1 MTAMLGYS
9 TTLLPTPIDLTERP
23 SSRSLDR
30 QVIRVDPTFH
40 AERGLQRTG
49 QTPVR
54 VRDHEAVDLPP
65 GSTGEPTVTPYRTP
79 TGRSYSWCGH
89 LRPPREVQ
97 PDGRT
102 HPICDPGRALHGQPG
117 RLLGARGLDPARRSG
132 CCPTAGSR
140 PTSYVLADG
149 EGHGP
154 GSVPHPPTGSVI
166 GVRPDRALPPG
177 RGRPGRRATDSSA
190 SAEAGGRPGRAHPSP
205 TTRSPST
212 AGARAE
218 ATTTVPVLVDQ
229 PTLPR
234 RGAAQPTLT
243 RLPAAR
249 PAGVP

>member
-89 LRPPREVQ
+89 LRPPREVL

-102 HPICDPGRALHGQPG
+102 LDLRPGWHYMGNPG
-117 RLLGARGLDPARRSG
+117 AYSEREDWSLTAVRLLPDGRFEAHVI
-132 CCPTAGSR
+132 R
-140 PTSYVLADG
+140 PRDR
-149 EGHGP
+149 EG
-154 GSVPHPPTGSVI
+154 TGQA
-166 GVRPDRALPPG
+166 P
-177 RGRPGRRATDSSA
+177 
-190 SAEAGGRPGRAHPSP
+190 
-205 TTRSPST
+205 
-212 AGARAE
+212 
-218 ATTTVPVLVDQ
+218 
-229 PTLPR
+229 
-234 RGAAQPTLT
+234 
-243 RLPAAR
+243 
-249 PAGVP
+249 